1 MKKLLCLLGLI
12 LGQLLTHAAGPPP
25 VLRNSFTTNADPQA
39 LSIVTNI
46 ATNAAAV
53 VTNGFVK
60 NSFDTNIDSAVF
72 SLLSTIYAP
81 SNSPILYNPTFL
93 GTVTNTA
100 STTNTGDSFFNN
112 LFANFVIAN
121 SLTVTNGTNI
131 NLIVSN
137 AVAQWMFVNNLTVT
151 NGTNINLSVS
161 NLNALYATFN
171 NWYATNATNINLLVS
186 NAVAQ
191 WIFVN
196 NLTVTNGTNI
206 NLSASNV
213 YASYFSVGGLNA
225 TNATNFI
232 LYASNAYRLSTST
245 TFATNEY
252 VTADYVQGFL
262 TREIQLYFRASIT
275 NTATNACWLLSDTF
289 NPTNTTNT
297 SYLMTNNQ
305 YAATFLATNQQVQAI
320 SDGNATIDF
329 DASTTVGTATI
340 RPELYLTTNGVTDI
354 EFAEGNQI
362 AITTTRAHFISLIVI
377 PTNVVVLP
385 GTFLKVTFKTLAL
398 TGSPRLQ
405 IFTGSNAVSGITLP
419 AVALPQP
426 LFSTLFDL
434 GTNQTDSTTLTNH
447 IADFNLQYSDLFAT
461 NDLNFIQST
470 NRLAGKWQSA
480 VFKIYTGPTNR
491 QIWLNSNWSLIGS
504 AATNY
509 TVLASNKVAILSL
522 GQDGSSETNVS
533 GVLVVQP

>member
-1 MKKLLCLLGLI
+1 MKHLLFLLGI
-12 LGQLLTHAAGPPP
+12 LLVAFQSHAAGPPP
-25 VLRNSFTTNADPQA
+25 LLRNSFTTNADPQA

-46 ATNAAAV
+46 STNAANFASAM

-60 NSFDTNIDSAVF
+60 NSFDTNSDSAVF

-81 SNSPILYNPTFL
+81 SNSPVIFNPTFL
-93 GTVTNTA
+93 GTVTNNA

-121 SLTVTNGTNI
+121 S
-131 NLIVSN
+131 
-137 AVAQWMFVNNLTVT
+137 LTVT

-171 NWYATNATNINLLVS
+171 NWYATNATNINLMVS

-191 WIFVN
+191 WLFVN

-213 YASYFSVGGLNA
+213 YCLYFSVGTLNA

-232 LYASNAYRLSTST
+232 LYASNAYRLSTNT

-262 TREIQLYFRASIT
+262 SRETQLYFRASIT

-305 YAATFLATNQQVQAI
+305 YAATFLATNQQVSAI

-329 DASTTVGTATI
+329 DANTTVGTATI
-340 RPELYLTTNGVTDI
+340 RPEIYLTTNGVTDI

-362 AITTTRAHFISLIVI
+362 AITTTRAHFTSVIAI

-385 GTFLKVTFKTLAL
+385 GTFLKVAFRTLAL

-447 IADFNLQYSDLFAT
+447 IADFNRQYSDLFAT

-480 VFKIYTGPTNR
+480 VLKIYTGPTNR
-491 QIWLNSNWSLIGS
+491 QIWLNSNWSLIGT